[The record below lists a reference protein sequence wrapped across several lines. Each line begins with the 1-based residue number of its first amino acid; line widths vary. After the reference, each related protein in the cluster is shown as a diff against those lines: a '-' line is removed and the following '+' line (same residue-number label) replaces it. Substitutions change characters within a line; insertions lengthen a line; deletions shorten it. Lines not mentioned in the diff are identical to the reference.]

1 MYNIAKLITA
11 PTIEPITMLETK
23 LHLRIG
29 NDVSDEDSL
38 VDAIIKASREHVED
52 ITRRC
57 LLTQTW
63 DFSIQDWPEA
73 NYIKLPGGNLQSVTS
88 VKWKDTDGTETTLTV
103 TTDYLVEANGEQC
116 GRIVLPYGESWPSG
130 SLYPSNPITIRFIA
144 GWTTAALVPYKIK
157 SAIKLICADLYSNRE
172 SQIVSGQS
180 YHENQTVHALTASA
194 KLWDEF

>member
-1 MYNIAKLITA
+1 MYNIANLITA
-11 PTIEPITMLETK
+11 PTIEPISLLETK

-29 NDVSDEDSL
+29 NDVSNEDSL
-38 VDAIIKASREHVED
+38 VEAIIKASREHVED

-63 DFSIQDWPEA
+63 DFSIQSWPEE
-73 NYIKLPGGNLQSVTS
+73 NYIKLPCGNLQSITF

-130 SLYPSNPITIRFIA
+130 SLYPSNPITIRFVA

-157 SAIKLICADLYSNRE
+157 NAIKLICADLYSNRE
-172 SQIVSGQS
+172 SQIVSGQG
-180 YHENQTVHALTASA
+180 YQDNKTVDALLASA